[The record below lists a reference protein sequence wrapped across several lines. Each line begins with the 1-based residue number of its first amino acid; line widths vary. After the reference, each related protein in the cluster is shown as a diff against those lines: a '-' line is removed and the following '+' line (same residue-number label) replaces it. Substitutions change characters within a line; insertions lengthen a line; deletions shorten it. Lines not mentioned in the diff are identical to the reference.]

1 MLCKYQCPNT
11 NNKVINLLYTPKGS
25 IITIATYTYIMCI
38 KIYLHSPRSILG
50 RPQAMPV
57 SAAGRDIE
65 VYLELC
71 QRLLLVLNI
80 QNRDVGDRRLDV
92 GNWKSSDGFLLV
104 EFNIISSWPSFQCTT
119 TIEHQEGSL
128 PLPFTAVRLSG
139 WTSQM
144 LPDILMLSI
153 VSYCIALFT
162 KDHAKKNRRRSL

>member
-1 MLCKYQCPNT
+1 MYQ
-11 NNKVINLLYTPKGS
+11 NLP
-25 IITIATYTYIMCI
+25 A
-38 KIYLHSPRSILG
+38 PRSILG
-50 RPQAMPV
+50 RPQPMPV

-65 VYLELC
+65 VYLEVW
-71 QRLLLVLNI
+71 RLLLVLNI
-80 QNRDVGDRRLDV
+80 QNRDVGDSWTAGCRKLEVFR
-92 GNWKSSDGFLLV
+92 WFLLV

-153 VSYCIALFT
+153 VSYNIALFT
-162 KDHAKKNRRRSL
+162 NDHAKKKQEAVLVVIKWFALQHD